1 MKVETREAALCI
13 FRHEGR
19 FLVAEIVDPHDGNTM
34 HRPPGGGIEPGETP
48 EQAVRRELAEELGIR
63 LTNVSLLGT
72 IDHIWHW
79 KSREVHERA
88 RIYAAD
94 CSDDERLSRGETPE
108 LLEANGLRQK
118 TAWRAVSGAEGLPPL
133 CPVGLD
139 ALLADNPAGQDRQA
153 GGLSYGL

>member
-34 HRPPGGGIEPGETP
+34 HRPPGGGIEPDEAP

-72 IDHIWHW
+72 IDHIWYW
-79 KSREVHERA
+79 KSRELHERA
-88 RIYAAD
+88 WIYIAD
-94 CSDDERLSRGETPE
+94 RSDDERLSRGETPE
-108 LLEANGLRQK
+108 LEEADGLRQK
-118 TAWRAVSGAEGLPPL
+118 TLWRPLTGAEALPPL
-133 CPVGLD
+133 CPAGLD
-139 ALLADNPAGQDRQA
+139 ALLARDDAAYETCQ
-153 GGLSYGL
+153 